1 MTNKQKDDEPAGPV
15 GLDRGMSRRS
25 ILAGSA
31 GLTLGVLGVQAAQ
44 AQTPHAH
51 GGMSG
56 AASPSYGAM
65 SRAGGTS
72 LSGRLYQVNPEM
84 THHADIAHDPAD
96 IPPPITRREPQTVRV
111 DLETVELEAHLGGD
125 SVFRYWTFNGRV
137 PGPMIRVRVG
147 DTVECYLRNAEDS
160 WMAHNVDFHAATGP
174 GGGAVLTTSMPGEE
188 HAFRFKA
195 LNPGLYVYHCAVPPV
210 AMHIAAGMYG
220 MILVEPE
227 EGLPPV
233 DKEFY
238 VMQGEIYTEEPFGTP
253 GLLTES
259 YEKLLN
265 ERPEYF
271 VFNGHVGAL
280 TEHFPLRAN
289 VGETVRIFFGVGG
302 PNFTSSF
309 HVIGEIF
316 DRVYQA
322 ASITSPPLT
331 DVQTVTVPSGGA
343 AIVEFK
349 CEVPGRDVLVDHALS
364 RAERG
369 LAGYLIVE
377 GDEQP
382 DVFGPIG
389 EPPDPAMSGH

>member
-1 MTNKQKDDEPAGPV
+1 
-15 GLDRGMSRRS
+15 
-25 ILAGSA
+25 
-31 GLTLGVLGVQAAQ
+31 
-44 AQTPHAH
+44 
-51 GGMSG
+51 
-56 AASPSYGAM
+56 
-65 SRAGGTS
+65 
-72 LSGRLYQVNPEM
+72 
-84 THHADIAHDPAD
+84 
-96 IPPPITRREPQTVRV
+96 
-111 DLETVELEAHLGGD
+111 
-125 SVFRYWTFNGRV
+125 
-137 PGPMIRVRVG
+137 
-147 DTVECYLRNAEDS
+147 
-160 WMAHNVDFHAATGP
+160 
-174 GGGAVLTTSMPGEE
+174 
-188 HAFRFKA
+188 
-195 LNPGLYVYHCAVPPV
+195 
-210 AMHIAAGMYG
+210 

-349 CEVPGRDVLVDHALS
+349 CEVPGRYVLVDHALS